1 MEKAT
6 LHSWKPTWSYQL
18 DFGLPML
25 TAGPAVLLCPWRLLE
40 HLPCVRL
47 LWVCDQGKQ
56 MTDHSVIISELDNK
70 QDHCEVINT
79 VKCCLSQDSNYWFF
93 TNCSFSPASFILPS
107 REKWLWYP
115 IRVLLWLPDNTQF
128 TANDCFSQPFLK
140 MCHTNQ
146 ITIQLPSNSF
156 LMRDPIVPPGL
167 RSLWL

>member
-93 TNCSFSPASFILPS
+93 TNCSL
-107 REKWLWYP
+107 
-115 IRVLLWLPDNTQF
+115 VLLPLSCLLEKSDYDTQSECCSDFLTTPNSRQMIAFLSPSSRCVTQIKLPF
-128 TANDCFSQPFLK
+128 
-140 MCHTNQ
+140 
-146 ITIQLPSNSF
+146 NS
-156 LMRDPIVPPGL
+156 LLTLSWWETP
-167 RSLWL
+167 